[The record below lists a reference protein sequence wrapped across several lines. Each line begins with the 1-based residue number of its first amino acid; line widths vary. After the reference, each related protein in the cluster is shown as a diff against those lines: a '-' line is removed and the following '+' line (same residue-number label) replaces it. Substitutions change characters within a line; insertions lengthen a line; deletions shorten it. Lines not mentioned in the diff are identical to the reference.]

1 MIDLQHL
8 NLKLFAAG
16 RPAPDLE
23 PAIPIFHRW
32 IQEQVFA
39 PQLLIDVADYRHVF
53 QGPGVVLIG
62 FEGDY
67 SLDETGGRLGL
78 RYNQKAALAGSNRD
92 RLRHVFASA
101 LRAARR
107 LEDEAALQGRLKFDE
122 KNWELSVNDR
132 ALAPNVPESYFAA
145 QGDLEEFFGEILTGN
160 KVTFTS
166 QPDPRARFSLSV
178 QAEKPVNWNEVLKK
192 LS

>member
-1 MIDLQHL
+1 
-8 NLKLFAAG
+8 
-16 RPAPDLE
+16 
-23 PAIPIFHRW
+23 
-32 IQEQVFA
+32 
-39 PQLLIDVADYRHVF
+39 
-53 QGPGVVLIG
+53 
-62 FEGDY
+62 
-67 SLDETGGRLGL
+67 
-78 RYNQKAALAGSNRD
+78 
-92 RLRHVFASA
+92 
-101 LRAARR
+101 
-107 LEDEAALQGRLKFDE
+107 LKFDE